1 MNIKIDDKPIDSI
14 NFLHP
19 GRTAKLIIEGKDAG
33 YFGEIHPK
41 LILEKKSLKKV
52 YLFSINNA
60 NLLGASTRKNRWIPI
75 FKKYPT
81 VPKIERDI
89 NFVFSK
95 KFLIS
100 EITSQ
105 IRKTGKNL
113 LEDVNLLDIFEDT
126 KFGDDYISYT
136 FRLSYRDKEKT
147 LLDSDIKSIHS
158 SIISKV
164 EKCFK
169 TKLRD

>member
-1 MNIKIDDKPIDSI
+1 MYK
-14 NFLHP
+14 
-19 GRTAKLIIEGKDAG
+19 RQ
-33 YFGEIHPK
+33 
-41 LILEKKSLKKV
+41 
-52 YLFSINNA
+52 
-60 NLLGASTRKNRWIPI
+60 
-75 FKKYPT
+75 
-81 VPKIERDI
+81 ERDI

-113 LEDVNLLDIFEDT
+113 LEDVILIDVFEDI
-126 KFGDDYISYT
+126 KLGENNISYT
-136 FRLSYRDKEKT
+136 FRLSYRAKDKT

-164 EKCFK
+164 EKSFN
-169 TKLRD
+169 TKLRN